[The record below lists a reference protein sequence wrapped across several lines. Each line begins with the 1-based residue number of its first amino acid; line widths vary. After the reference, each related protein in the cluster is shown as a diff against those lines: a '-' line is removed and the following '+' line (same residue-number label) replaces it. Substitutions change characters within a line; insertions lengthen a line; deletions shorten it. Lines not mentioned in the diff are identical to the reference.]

1 LEARK
6 DARSRWKRKCFRRPW
21 RMPRCA
27 DADAG
32 FLLADLF
39 HQGSV
44 FFWKN
49 RLNAWYINLWVH
61 FGMIWDLNQLEN
73 HRFHDCMDVLCLEV
87 ATCSKN
93 FQNKSTDF

>member
-1 LEARK
+1 
-6 DARSRWKRKCFRRPW
+6 
-21 RMPRCA
+21 MPRCA

>member
-1 LEARK
+1 
-6 DARSRWKRKCFRRPW
+6 
-21 RMPRCA
+21 
-27 DADAG
+27 
-32 FLLADLF
+32 
-39 HQGSV
+39 
-44 FFWKN
+44 
-49 RLNAWYINLWVH
+49 LNAWYINLWVH